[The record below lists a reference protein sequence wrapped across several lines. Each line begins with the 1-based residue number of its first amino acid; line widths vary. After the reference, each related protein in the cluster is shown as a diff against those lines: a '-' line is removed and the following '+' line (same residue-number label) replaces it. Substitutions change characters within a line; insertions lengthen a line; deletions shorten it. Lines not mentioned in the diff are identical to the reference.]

1 MYKATGFYYVDDV
14 MKLVGCK
21 RTKAYNIIKALNNE
35 LRDEGYYTYD
45 GRVPKRRFNERFY
58 FSNVQAPKRSKKE
71 A

>member
-1 MYKATGFYYVDDV
+1 MYKASGYYYPEDV

-21 RTKAYNIIKALNNE
+21 RTKAYNIIRALNKE

-45 GRVPKRRFNERFY
+45 GRVPKSRFNERFY
-58 FSNVQAPKRSKKE
+58 FGDVQAPKRSKKE